1 MPMKPL
7 DHDLRL
13 AFEKRLKNAQFG
25 WSGKKIDL
33 FFLVCIGGGG
43 EQQARLFVSFFP
55 VIGQLMLFHFI

>member
-33 FFLVCIGGGG
+33 FFWFALV
-43 EQQARLFVSFFP
+43 EEVNNKQDSLFLFF
-55 VIGQLMLFHFI
+55 QLSDS